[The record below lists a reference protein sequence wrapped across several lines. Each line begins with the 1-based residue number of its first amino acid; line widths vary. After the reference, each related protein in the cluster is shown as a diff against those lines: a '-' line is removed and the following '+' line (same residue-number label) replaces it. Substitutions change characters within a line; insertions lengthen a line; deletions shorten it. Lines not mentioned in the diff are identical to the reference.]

1 MNAQTILKVNRFGK
15 VGKIVMTILLVAA
28 ILATLLIGAAAIY
41 AATFPKDAVRVT
53 VTNHA
58 EFKINKSSFSSV
70 WSMLSDGF
78 SYVTDSDSSAMMKDD
93 SGETILPPEDTELST
108 ELHFFNQSYSSAAIR
123 SEGNEKIIDAN
134 ASPVEYHCSDLVTL
148 LVFATLLSASIA
160 AALLLLQR
168 LFQVLSVCASPFC
181 ADFVSKLRAFGYSL
195 LPITVFASVGETLA
209 VRFLSAGKNTGVFV
223 QWGVLI
229 AFAVTM
235 CLVVVF
241 RYGVQL
247 QKESDETL

>member
-1 MNAQTILKVNRFGK
+1 MSKFQTFCLPQFSIPFFVKKYDLIMIPQKRVPRN
-15 VGKIVMTILLVAA
+15 VIMTI
-28 ILATLLIGAAAIY
+28 
-41 AATFPKDAVRVT
+41 
-53 VTNHA
+53 
-58 EFKINKSSFSSV
+58 
-70 WSMLSDGF
+70 
-78 SYVTDSDSSAMMKDD
+78 
-93 SGETILPPEDTELST
+93 
-108 ELHFFNQSYSSAAIR
+108 
-123 SEGNEKIIDAN
+123 
-134 ASPVEYHCSDLVTL
+134 PVEYHCSDLVTL
-148 LVFATLLSASIA
+148 LIFATLLSASIA

-181 ADFVSKLRAFGYSL
+181 ADFVLKLRAFGYSL
-195 LPITVFASVGETLA
+195 LPITVFSSVGETLA